1 MTTTVNLN
9 GSGVPGLTSDAITG
23 FVTTAQAATGASQG
37 SLTLPTDIVVYS
49 TSTASNGPTLPST
62 AQSGD
67 SYFIANN
74 TANSI
79 NVWPSTGG
87 AIGSGSANAALAVPA
102 GKTAKFISVGGVN
115 WVAIVS
121 A

>member
-9 GSGVPGLTSDAITG
+9 GSGVPGLTADAITG
-23 FVTTAQAATGASQG
+23 FVTNAQTASGASQG
-37 SLTLPTDIVVYS
+37 AQTMPSDVVAYTS
-49 TSTASNGPTLPST
+49 STASYGPTLPST

-67 SYFIANN
+67 SYFVCNN

-79 NVWPSTGG
+79 NVWPASGG
-87 AIGSGSANAALAVPA
+87 KIGYTSADTALAIGSGKS
-102 GKTAKFISVGGVN
+102 AKFISLGLNN
-115 WVAIVS
+115 WMYVLS

>member
-9 GSGVPGLTSDAITG
+9 GSGVPGLTADAITG
-23 FVTTAQAATGASQG
+23 FVTLAQTASGASQG
-37 SLTLPTDIVVYS
+37 AQSLPTDIVVYS
-49 TSTASNGPTLPST
+49 TSTANYGPTLPSI

-79 NVWPSTGG
+79 NVWPATGG
-87 AIGSGSANAALAVPA
+87 VIGTGSTNAAQAIGA
-102 GKTAKFISVGGVN
+102 GKAARFTALGNNN
-115 WVAIVS
+115 WIAIVS

>member
-9 GSGVPGLTSDAITG
+9 GSGVAGLTADAITG
-23 FVTTAQAATGASQG
+23 FVTVGQAATGASQG
-37 SLTLPTDIVVYS
+37 SLTMPSDIVAYS
-49 TSTASNGPTLPST
+49 TSTASNGPTLSSL

-67 SYFIANN
+67 SYFVANN

-79 NVWPSTGG
+79 NVWPPVGG
-87 AIGSGSANAALAVPA
+87 KIGSGSTDAALAVGA
-102 GKTAKFISVGGVN
+102 GKAAKFVSLGSLN
-115 WVAIVS
+115 WFAIVS